1 MNVMGIHTGHD
12 ASVSIISGGR
22 LISNISVERLARKK
36 KYGVLSK
43 EVIEY
48 ALKKANLTI
57 DDIDCIALSDYHKE
71 DASHI
76 FKIFN
81 EKGIPVTGT
90 SQTIFGNQY
99 SKLTGTIL
107 DKNLDVYIIPHHTS
121 HASSAYYTSDFDE
134 AMCFS
139 LDASYGNVRANSAI
153 LYGTGNK
160 IYTKSCP
167 GLMIGVGYSIF
178 TEEVGLGSALHKA
191 GSLMGLASY
200 GKPSTNVVNNIDKY
214 IKESI
219 FKLEATTDSFKQYY
233 KDLFQRWDTE
243 PFTKKKLSFK
253 NITTLA
259 ANIQYI
265 FEKSIL
271 NVVNN
276 IDNKPNKDKEIFN
289 LCLSGG
295 SFLNCNVNSLIKN
308 KSKFTNIHHFPAC
321 TDDGIALGA
330 ALFVAHT
337 VFNEPRSKY
346 SVKDISYCGIEYDYI
361 EPDYETVAKLIADGK
376 IVGWFMGSSE
386 CGPRAL
392 GNRSI
397 LADPRNFHNR
407 ELINFTIKRREWFRP
422 FAPSVL
428 EEESHKWFDFEG
440 ASPYMLY
447 TAKVLKP
454 ELVPAIT
461 HIDGTARMQTVNEET
476 NPTYYKLIKKF
487 YEITGIPMVLNT
499 SLNGMGEPIL
509 ETEEDAMKFFEKGNI
524 DAMVISGKLY
534 IRD

>member
-12 ASVSIISGGR
+12 ASVSIVSNGK
-22 LISNISVERLARKK
+22 LISNISIERLAKKK

-43 EVIEY
+43 QSVEY
-48 ALKKANLTI
+48 ALKKANLTM

-81 EKGIPVTGT
+81 EKGTPLTGT
-90 SQTIFGNQY
+90 SQTLFGNTY
-99 SKLTGTIL
+99 SKITGTML
-107 DKNLDVYIIPHHTS
+107 GKDLDVYIIPHHTS
-121 HASSAYYTSDFDE
+121 HAASAYYTSDFDE

-139 LDASYGNVRANSAI
+139 LDASQGNVRANSAI
-153 LYGTGNK
+153 LYGIGNK
-160 IYTKSCP
+160 LYTKDCP
-167 GLMIGVGYSIF
+167 GLMIGVGYSSF
-178 TEEVGLGSALHKA
+178 TEGLGLGPGLVKA

-200 GKPSTNVVNNIDKY
+200 GKPSKDVIKNIEKY
-214 IKESI
+214 VKESFFTLETTTSR
-219 FKLEATTDSFKQYY
+219 FKEYYKNLFEKWDTDS
-233 KDLFQRWDTE
+233 L
-243 PFTKKKLSFK
+243 TKRNKSFK
-253 NITTLA
+253 NMTTIA

-265 FEKSIL
+265 FEKSIMAVIS
-271 NVVNN
+271 NINN
-276 IDNKPNKDKEIFN
+276 KNKEGKEVIN

-308 KSKFTNIHHFPAC
+308 ESKFKNIHHFPAC
-321 TDDGIALGA
+321 TDDGIAVGA

-337 VFNEPRSKY
+337 ILDEPRSKY
-346 SVKDISYCGIEYDYI
+346 SIKDISYCGIDYDYV

-376 IVGWFMGSSE
+376 IVGWFMGASE

-422 FAPSVL
+422 LAPSVL
-428 EEESHKWFDFEG
+428 EEECSKWFDFDDI
-440 ASPYMLY
+440 SPYMLY

-487 YEITGIPMVLNT
+487 YDITGVPMILNT
-499 SLNGMGEPIL
+499 SLNGMDEPIL
-509 ETEEDAMKFFEKGNI
+509 ETEEDAMEFFKKSSI

-534 IRD
+534 TKG